1 LSILIVEQFAH
12 EVLGV
17 ANTASIM
24 LNGRIEMTGTPTE
37 VGAALASAYLGGSL
51 AS

>member
-1 LSILIVEQFAH
+1 MVEQFAH

-17 ANTASIM
+17 VTTASIM
-24 LNGRIEMTGTPTE
+24 LHGKIEMTGAQTE

-51 AS
+51 EA